1 MKAGKPTMP
10 SVVYVERSLTMHNPL
25 FFLHKLW
32 LNKLMR
38 RFLLVDFVQND
49 GNAIE
54 HCARS
59 GHDQNKQT
67 KTYNKEV

>member
-1 MKAGKPTMP
+1 
-10 SVVYVERSLTMHNPL
+10 
-25 FFLHKLW
+25 
-32 LNKLMR
+32 MR